1 MFTDSYYPAVD
12 GAVVSLSI
20 TSKALREMGH
30 EVVVFAPSSPD
41 GRVNG
46 IDDRVIWLPARRF
59 GSYPDYRVP
68 VYPSAIV
75 SVVRKEAPDIIHS
88 HGISFAGI
96 QALIASRQ
104 TGIRNVL
111 TYHTMVTEAA
121 GYYYPPIM
129 PLDVMIRLAW
139 IYQRSFLHRPHAV
152 IVPTRAIRDELVS
165 HGIRA
170 KRWEIIPTGVDCK
183 RFSPENRDSK
193 LFDRY
198 QLNGK
203 KVVLTVGRLA
213 KEKNIDLIIRGFAEL
228 TKLRD
233 DVSLVIT
240 GKGPAEQNLRSLV
253 AKLGLEDKVRFT
265 GFVPDSELPKFYAS
279 CDAFVIASRFETQ
292 CLVALEAMA
301 SGCRVAGINFRAIPE
316 IIKDR
321 VNGYLF
327 DDTPLSL
334 AKALDMAIDDRD
346 KVSSAARKTAEE
358 YCIEK
363 CTARLVDLYSEL
375 SGKG

>member
-12 GAVVSLSI
+12 GAVISLDM
-20 TSKALREMGH
+20 TCRELKKRGH
-30 EVVVFAPSSPD
+30 EVVIFAPKSPD
-41 GRVNG
+41 GQIDG

-59 GSYPDYRVP
+59 GSYSGYRVP
-68 VYPSAIV
+68 IYPSAVV
-75 SVVRKEAPDIIHS
+75 STVRKEAPDIIHS

-139 IYQRSFLHRPHAV
+139 IYQKSYLHRPHAV
-152 IVPTRAIRDELVS
+152 IVPTQAIKDELVN

-170 KRWEIIPTGVDCK
+170 RRWEVIPTGVDCRRFTPEK
-183 RFSPENRDSK
+183 RDKDILEKYEAD
-193 LFDRY
+193 
-198 QLNGK
+198 GK
-203 KVVLTVGRLA
+203 KVILTVGRLA
-213 KEKNIDLIIRGFAEL
+213 REKNIELILRGFCEL
-228 TKLRD
+228 LRLRD
-233 DVSLVIT
+233 DAMLLIV
-240 GKGPAEQNLRSLV
+240 GKGPAEEDLKSSVARLNLT
-253 AKLGLEDKVRFT
+253 DKVRFS
-265 GFVPDSELPKFYAS
+265 GFVPEETLPRLYAS

-292 CLVALEAMA
+292 GLVALEAMA
-301 SGCRVAGINFRAIPE
+301 SGLPVAGINFRAIPE

-327 DDTPLSL
+327 EDDPVSL
-334 AKALDMAIDDRD
+334 ARALDLAIDDRYG
-346 KVSSAARKTAEE
+346 VSSEARATAEKF
-358 YCIEK
+358 CIEN
-363 CTARLVDLYSEL
+363 CTSRLIDLYSDL
-375 SGKG
+375 GQRS